1 MLLILIDEQLTE
13 IGLIELY
20 FRQYNYFLFMFLL
33 INIQGHICTLP
44 FY

>member
-13 IGLIELY
+13 IGLTELY
-20 FRQYNYFLFMFLL
+20 VRLYNYFLL
-33 INIQGHICTLP
+33 INIQGHICTFP

>member
-20 FRQYNYFLFMFLL
+20 FRLLFILFFLL
-33 INIQGHICTLP
+33 INIQGLICTLP